1 MTCDPRLAGTLSDLQ
16 REMIVECLRI
26 VAVKAAHAADDLQ
39 IGDDECAGR
48 SIEITIL
55 QLREAA
61 KAWRQLQAL
70 EAATKTIGRPA

>member
-1 MTCDPRLAGTLSDLQ
+1 MTVDPRLAGTISELQ

-48 SIEITIL
+48 SIEIAIL
-55 QLREAA
+55 NLREVARG
-61 KAWRQLQAL
+61 WRQLQAL
-70 EAATKTIGRPA
+70 EAASKAIERPA